1 MEPVLSLKRPSEIS
15 FELCI
20 ICQQT
25 GQAEET
31 TFQQTDRGI
40 ASIKEATEKRKKLR
54 CDEYRATV
62 DRLTALFTAESVPEL
77 KWHRQCYSKYT
88 HKNNINAKLEREQ
101 SPEKCKAESRS
112 GDEAGPSKRRSLR
125 SQSKRMD
132 WTLCLLCQADN
143 KQKTCRVCTI
153 NTSQNICTNAKYIHE
168 VFIRIADVNDLIAA
182 EGCYHPNCL
191 KKFQRDVQKAKV
203 DTKSADLAMVWLSQ
217 ELRQSA
223 EKGHVLELSLV
234 LESYK
239 ELANEL
245 DIMIPSSFLS
255 RTASFKDALL
265 KFVTDIYEFVVLRNA
280 APSERQ
286 TLLVPVRF
294 RHAPLSNVLETSDSS
309 QTGLEN
315 IPIFKPDDG
324 NYLSIVHVALQLRS
338 DIMSHRGFEGVDVN
352 ETAEMDSIPSSVH
365 MFVNVLL
372 GGQKHV
378 DQEFDEVDTNEID
391 SIKKARVCSIGQD
404 MVYAVCGDKKA
415 PPKHVGLGL
424 TLHQATRSKKLV
436 NLFHNAGHIVS
447 YSKVLQY
454 DTAMAE
460 ATLKRLDTQTGAVV
474 PQNLVVGRFV
484 HFSGDNLDIN
494 DSTLDG
500 KNTFH
505 ATQLAAWQRGP
516 PALDSTNPLTSI
528 EPSKCSTLKVSP

>member
-1 MEPVLSLKRPSEIS
+1 MPNLNVSSPLRSV
-15 FELCI
+15 
-20 ICQQT
+20 
-25 GQAEET
+25 
-31 TFQQTDRGI
+31 
-40 ASIKEATEKRKKLR
+40 KLR
-54 CDEYRATV
+54 VGLVMKQD
-62 DRLTALFTAESVPEL
+62 L
-77 KWHRQCYSKYT
+77 Q
-88 HKNNINAKLEREQ
+88 NAVH
-101 SPEKCKAESRS
+101 CAVSRK
-112 GDEAGPSKRRSLR
+112 E
-125 SQSKRMD
+125 
-132 WTLCLLCQADN
+132 WTGHCLLCQADN

-234 LESYK
+234 LERYK

-378 DQEFDEVDTNEID
+378 DQEFDEVDTNDE
-391 SIKKARVCSIGQD
+391 
-404 MVYAVCGDKKA
+404 
-415 PPKHVGLGL
+415 
-424 TLHQATRSKKLV
+424 
-436 NLFHNAGHIVS
+436 
-447 YSKVLQY
+447 
-454 DTAMAE
+454 
-460 ATLKRLDTQTGAVV
+460 
-474 PQNLVVGRFV
+474 
-484 HFSGDNLDIN
+484 
-494 DSTLDG
+494 
-500 KNTFH
+500 
-505 ATQLAAWQRGP
+505 
-516 PALDSTNPLTSI
+516 
-528 EPSKCSTLKVSP
+528 

>member
-1 MEPVLSLKRPSEIS
+1 M
-15 FELCI
+15 
-20 ICQQT
+20 
-25 GQAEET
+25 
-31 TFQQTDRGI
+31 
-40 ASIKEATEKRKKLR
+40 
-54 CDEYRATV
+54 
-62 DRLTALFTAESVPEL
+62 
-77 KWHRQCYSKYT
+77 
-88 HKNNINAKLEREQ
+88 
-101 SPEKCKAESRS
+101 
-112 GDEAGPSKRRSLR
+112 
-125 SQSKRMD
+125 
-132 WTLCLLCQADN
+132 
-143 KQKTCRVCTI
+143 
-153 NTSQNICTNAKYIHE
+153 
-168 VFIRIADVNDLIAA
+168 FIRIADVNDLIAA

-234 LESYK
+234 LERYK

-424 TLHQATRSKKLV
+424 TLHQATRSKKLC
-436 NLFHNAGHIVS
+436 
-447 YSKVLQY
+447 QP
-454 DTAMAE
+454 
-460 ATLKRLDTQTGAVV
+460 V
-474 PQNLVVGRFV
+474 PQCRPHCKL
-484 HFSGDNLDIN
+484 
-494 DSTLDG
+494 
-500 KNTFH
+500 
-505 ATQLAAWQRGP
+505 
-516 PALDSTNPLTSI
+516 
-528 EPSKCSTLKVSP
+528 